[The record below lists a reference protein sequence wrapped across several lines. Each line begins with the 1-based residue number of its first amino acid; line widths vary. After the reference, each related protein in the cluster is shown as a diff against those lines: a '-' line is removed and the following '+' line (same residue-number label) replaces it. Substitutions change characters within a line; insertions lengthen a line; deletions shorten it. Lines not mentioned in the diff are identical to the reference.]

1 MQMEL
6 SPPKHWRY
14 GTTRVCCSGWRS
26 PTLDRSGFAGPNI
39 FATQGTQTPH
49 ALLLRAFAGGELL
62 YSTFLFF
69 LLPFTPLAAS
79 APAE

>member
-26 PTLDRSGFAGPNI
+26 PLLTREASLVRI
-39 FATQGTQTPH
+39 FLPPRVQKPH
-49 ALLLRAFAGGELL
+49 AVLLKAFPGGELL
-62 YSTFLFF
+62 YSTFHFF